1 MTEIVILR
9 KLLHLKLQKTHIAML
24 DSIINMPT
32 FIIDSPLMAIAVL
45 PLVMGIVSAL
55 SSIGGGI
62 ASSVSSKKADDAN
75 RRLLDARNDELVK
88 EQYQG
93 VLDDPG
99 SKAYLNT
106 LNENLRDTI
115 TGVENSAVSTGAT
128 HENTLAAKESA
139 NRVISGAMSQL
150 LQREDAKRQSIIQQR
165 GNLANQEM
173 AMNAE
178 SGARNAQN
186 WATTAGNV
194 ASAASMLGSAYLDG
208 NTSLFG
214 TKGSSGAKTTGQRLD
229 SFGQNTHNNL
239 MSELYDDMDMNGLD
253 LNIPLLKTN

>member
-1 MTEIVILR
+1 MIE
-9 KLLHLKLQKTHIAML
+9 LLHDIFFGPSCVEQAVVPLALG
-24 DSIINMPT
+24 II
-32 FIIDSPLMAIAVL
+32 
-45 PLVMGIVSAL
+45 SAL
-55 SSIGGGI
+55 ASIGGGI

-75 RRLLDARNDELVK
+75 RRLLNARNDELLK

-99 SKAYLNT
+99 SRAYINT

-139 NRVISGAMSQL
+139 NRVMSGAMSQL
-150 LQREDAKRQSIIQQR
+150 LQREDAKRQGIIQQR
-165 GNLANQEM
+165 GNLVNQEM

-208 NTSLFG
+208 NASLFG
-214 TKGSSGAKTTGQRLD
+214 TKGSSTTFTSNPRLD
-229 SFGQNTHNNL
+229 SFGQSAHDSL
-239 MSELYDDMDMNGLD
+239 MSGLYSDLDMNGLD
-253 LNIPLLKTN
+253 LDIPLLKTN